1 MVVYASRSEHWTH
14 LAQQER
20 GADMSVATNAQTT
33 LLISAQGYE
42 QRCHELDSLRTEA
55 RRELV
60 ERLREARQD
69 GDLGDNPAL
78 QDLLEEQAQLERRI
92 AVLEAQLASAEIVT
106 PSEDERAGVGSV
118 VTVRDGN
125 DASVEYELVGPLE
138 SDAGNGFVSIEAPV
152 GRALLGQRAGAR
164 VEVNTP
170 RGLLAL
176 EVMSVRP
183 KNLMARK
190 AA

>member
-1 MVVYASRSEHWTH
+1 
-14 LAQQER
+14 
-20 GADMSVATNAQTT
+20 MSVPTNGHTT
-33 LLISAQGYE
+33 VLISAPGYE
-42 QRCHELDSLRTEA
+42 QRCRELDSLRTEA

-92 AVLEAQLASAEIVT
+92 AVLETQLASAEIVT
-106 PSEDERAGVGSV
+106 PSGDERAGVGSV
-118 VTVRDGN
+118 VTIRDGN
-125 DASVEYELVGPLE
+125 DALVEYELVGPLE

-152 GRALLGQRAGAR
+152 GQALLGQRAGAR
-164 VEVNTP
+164 VEVKTP

-183 KNLMARK
+183 RNVMARK